1 MLEARLSQASI
12 LKRVL
17 DSVKELVSDAN
28 FDCND
33 SGISLQAM
41 DTSHVA
47 LVSLQLKEDMFEPY
61 RCDRNIALGINLN
74 SLSKVLKCANND
86 DIVTIKAED
95 EPDTLNMQFESGKT
109 ERFSEYDLKLMDID
123 QEHLGIPDTEYACT
137 ITMPSAEFARIT
149 RDLQAL
155 SESVKIECNKDGI
168 TFSCEGDIGNGSVTI
183 KPNAGTEEKE
193 GTATTID
200 LTEPVT
206 LTFSLKYLVNF
217 TKATPLSDSVQLC
230 MSEDIPLLV
239 EYGLGSQGSHLRFF
253 LAPKLGEDE

>member
-1 MLEARLSQASI
+1 MLEARLQQASI

-41 DTSHVA
+41 DNSHVA
-47 LVSLQLKEDMFEPY
+47 LVSLQLKEDMFEPF

-86 DIVTIKAED
+86 DIITIKADD
-95 EPDTLNMQFESGKT
+95 EPDTLNMQFENGKS

-137 ITMPSAEFARIT
+137 ITMPSNEFARIT

-193 GTATTID
+193 GTATTIE

-217 TKATPLSDSVQLC
+217 TKATPLSDSVTLS
-230 MSEDIPLLV
+230 MSEEIPLLV